1 MTTTTPGSHH
11 AAPSRTGRISAPAR
25 HGRSRRLAA
34 ATTAGL
40 LALLT
45 MLLGLP
51 AATATAIPAEPP
63 VNLQDRVTDNADV
76 LSVADEAKIE
86 EALDTLAE
94 EADIVAFVVFTDEF
108 DGRSGKEWAAATMS
122 ESNMGAQNAVFA
134 VAVEERSYGVGR
146 ANDGPLDQSDVSAIQ
161 KAVAGPL
168 GDDDWS
174 GAAVAFAEATA
185 DAVNGSS
192 SGGFLGVV
200 VFLFVLA
207 LVGIVVWAVVRSK
220 KSAPRVEGLEA
231 LPTEELARRAG
242 AALVQVD
249 DAVKTSEQELA
260 FAQAQFG
267 LQATDKFSAALAEA
281 RTTAQRAFAIQQQLD
296 DEIPEPENVKRTML
310 VDIIN
315 LCGTVATTL
324 DAQTAEFEELRDM
337 QARAPQ
343 LLDELDQRRD
353 EVRAR
358 LTTARAALDELGRRY
373 PATALASISTNP
385 AQVEAL
391 LAGAAESVT
400 NARGDLAR
408 DDRPTAVVR
417 ARSAQQA
424 IGQAAALLDAVDQA
438 GDDLASAGPRL
449 QAALASISSDLDD
462 AARLAPEDAAVGS
475 AVERARDAVA
485 LGRSAQSGGDPLA
498 ALAELT
504 HAEAQIDEV
513 LATYREADEQR
524 RRADALLDSLFGQ
537 VDSQIRA
544 TNQFIETRRGAV
556 GPEARTRLSEA
567 IRHLGNA
574 HQLRPS
580 DPVQA
585 LAAAQ
590 LAQQLATQAQT
601 MARQDVDRW
610 QNNQNTPFGGG
621 GNNNAG
627 LLLGG
632 IILGEILGGGH
643 RGGGFGG
650 GGFGG
655 GGFGGGGGGGF
666 SGGGGRF

>member
-1 MTTTTPGSHH
+1 MTTTSSTPDSHH
-11 AAPSRTGRISAPAR
+11 AAPSRTGRIAAPAR
-25 HGRSRRLAA
+25 QGRTRRLAA

-63 VNLQDRVTDNADV
+63 VNLQERVTDNADV
-76 LSVADEAKIE
+76 LSAADEAKIE
-86 EALDTLAE
+86 SALDTLAE

-108 DGRSGKEWAAATMS
+108 DGRSGEKWAKATMT

-146 ANDGPLDQSDVSAIQ
+146 ANDGPLDQSDITAIQ

-168 GDDDWS
+168 GDDDWA
-174 GAAVAFAEATA
+174 GTAVAFTQATA

-192 SGGFLGVV
+192 SGGMLGVV
-200 VFLFVLA
+200 VFLFIVA
-207 LVGIVVWAVVRSK
+207 LVGLVVWAIARSRK
-220 KSAPRVEGLEA
+220 QKPRLEGLEA

-267 LQATDKFSAALAEA
+267 LQATDKFSAALTEA

-343 LLDELDQRRD
+343 LLDELDQRGD

-358 LTTARAALDELGRRY
+358 LNTARAALDELGRRY

-385 AQVEAL
+385 DQVEAL

-400 NARGDLAR
+400 NARSDLAR

-462 AARLAPEDAAVGS
+462 AARLAPADAAVGS

-504 HAEAQIDEV
+504 HAEAQIDGA

-524 RRADALLDSLFGQ
+524 RRAEALLDSLLGQ

-621 GNNNAG
+621 GGNNSAG

-632 IILGEILGGGH
+632 IILGEILGGG
-643 RGGGFGG
+643 RS